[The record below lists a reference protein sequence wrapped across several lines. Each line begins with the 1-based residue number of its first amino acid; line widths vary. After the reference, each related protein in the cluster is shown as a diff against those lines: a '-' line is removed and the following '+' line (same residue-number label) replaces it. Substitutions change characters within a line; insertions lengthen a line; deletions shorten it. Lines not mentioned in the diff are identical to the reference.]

1 MNSFIDA
8 LRNGFIVLGENWQLL
23 LVILSLIFV
32 GQFVIDRVMRSIF
45 GDRLAGEEYFSLGM
59 AGWLLPTL
67 LLSMLWY
74 GLRISIVPH
83 LNGGMFILLL
93 GIVAVILFFR
103 IQKQDVQRSKTILFW
118 LLAFVCISIPLRL
131 AFISGLVLPLYFDS
145 TRHYAIIHDMLGNID
160 LAAAMSPGL
169 TTDYYHVGF
178 HLLAAFMTSILDVN
192 ISQTMLVLGQIILA
206 VAPLSVFFLI
216 RHATRSNSAGI
227 FAVLLAGFGWSMP
240 AYALNWGK
248 YPAVASLG
256 LIPFVLSVA
265 YLAAQR
271 RNELTKQKQWTLYTM
286 LASAIATCGILH
298 SRSLVVIAI
307 AVLAWIIAGWWQ
319 NLPKQPR
326 IILFCALLLGILFGG
341 FYIYRQEVLEPLF
354 RPYISQRIF
363 VTVMILFLSF
373 FAHKAYPTWTFANLI
388 AIFLLLGGLFV
399 PTMDLLPR
407 LADLTLLD
415 RPFVEMVLFLPLSFL
430 GGLGMAGLAQT
441 LKHARTDVVL
451 RGEYISIM
459 FITFLIGNT
468 ILQYDFYPSDCCII
482 IGRDDTT
489 AMNWIRNNIPAD
501 ARILISAE
509 ELTVLPTGAL
519 QGYAPADAGGWI
531 TPLTGRVTVPI
542 LYDTNLDKDQKFDAI
557 CEMGIDYIY
566 IGGIG
571 RSFHAPRIRSNPH
584 WYAAVLSLSRVEVYQ
599 VIGCR

>member
-1 MNSFIDA
+1 MNSFIDV
-8 LRNGFIVLGENWQLL
+8 LRDGLIVLGGNWQLL
-23 LVILSLIFV
+23 LAILSLIFV
-32 GQFVIDRVMRSIF
+32 SQFVIDRVMKSIF
-45 GDRLAGEEYFSLGM
+45 GDQLAGEEYFSLGM
-59 AGWLLPTL
+59 AGWLLPAL
-67 LLSMLWY
+67 LLSRLWY
-74 GLRISIVPH
+74 VLRISIVPH

-93 GIVAVILFFR
+93 GMVAVILFFR
-103 IQKQDVQRSKTILFW
+103 IQRQDLQRSKTILFW
-118 LLAFVCISIPLRL
+118 LFAFVCISIPLRL

-145 TRHYAIIHDMLGNID
+145 TRHYAIIQDMLGNID
-160 LAAAMSPGL
+160 LAAATSPGL

-192 ISQTMLVLGQIILA
+192 ISQTMLVLGQMILA
-206 VAPLSVFFLI
+206 VAPLSVFFFI
-216 RHATRSNSAGI
+216 KHETRSNSAGI

-248 YPAVASLG
+248 YPAVTSLA

-265 YLAAQR
+265 YLATQS
-271 RNELTKQKQWTLYTM
+271 RNELPKKKKWVLYTM
-286 LASAIATCGILH
+286 LACAIAISGILH

-307 AVLAWIIAGWWQ
+307 ALVVWIIAGQWQ

-326 IILFCALLLGILFGG
+326 IILFCALPLWILFVGV
-341 FYIYRQEVLEPLF
+341 YIYRQEVLEPLF
-354 RPYISQRIF
+354 KPYISQRIF

-373 FAHKAYPTWTFANLI
+373 FAQKVYPTWTFANLL
-388 AIFLLLGGLFV
+388 AIFLLLGALFI
-399 PTMDLLPR
+399 PTLDLLPR
-407 LADLTLLD
+407 LANLTLLD
-415 RPFVEMVLFLPLSFL
+415 RPFVEMVLYLPLSFL

-441 LKHARTDVVL
+441 LNHARTGVAL
-451 RGEYISIM
+451 RGEYISIV
-459 FITFLIGNT
+459 FITFLIGNA
-468 ILQYDFYPSDCCII
+468 ILQYDFYASDCCTI
-482 IGRDDTT
+482 IGRDDMK
-489 AMNWIRNNIPAD
+489 AMDWIRNNIPAD

-509 ELTVLPTGAL
+509 ELTVLPSGAL

-542 LYDTNLDKDQKFDAI
+542 LYDTNLEKDQKFDAV

-571 RSFHAPRIRSNPH
+571 RSFHAPRIRSNPD
-584 WYAAVLSLSRVEVYQ
+584 WYASVLSISRVEIYQ